1 MPLFF
6 INPFGETLRY
16 KDTVST
22 YRDMFQPL
30 PNYGYFRGTTG
41 PASKVIIV
49 MRSNTTI
56 DMRSI
61 QISKPNGPLEFVERE
76 IPEPEARQVRIKIQA
91 CGICHSDSFTVQGLF
106 PGIQYP
112 RVPGHEIAGVIDKV
126 GTDVTQWKSG
136 QRVAVGWHGGHDGR
150 CESCRR
156 GDFVTCKNAQIPG
169 ISYDGGYA
177 DYMIAPIEALASIPE
192 QLSAIEAAPLMC
204 AGITTYNAL
213 RNSGARPG
221 DLVGILGMG
230 GLGHLGIQ
238 FAAKMGFKTVAI
250 GRARDREE
258 ELMKKLGARQ
268 YIDNKTQNAVE
279 ELNKLGGA
287 KVILATV
294 PSGKAMTEILGGL
307 AVNGKLVI
315 IGASDEPIEVP
326 PTLVILGR
334 RSLIGWPA
342 GTSMDS
348 QDTLSFS
355 VLSGVRSMNEI
366 FPLERAAEAYEH
378 MMSGKAKFRCVLT
391 TGN

>member
-1 MPLFF
+1 
-6 INPFGETLRY
+6 
-16 KDTVST
+16 
-22 YRDMFQPL
+22 
-30 PNYGYFRGTTG
+30 
-41 PASKVIIV
+41 
-49 MRSNTTI
+49 MRSV
-56 DMRSI
+56 
-61 QISKPNGPLEFVERE
+61 QVPKPNAPFEFVEKD
-76 IPEPEARQVRIKIQA
+76 IPEPGPTQVRIKVQA
-91 CGICHSDSFTVQGLF
+91 CGICHSDSFTKEGTF

-112 RVPGHEIAGVIDKV
+112 RVPGHEIAGLIDKV
-126 GTDVTQWKSG
+126 GKDVTQWGTG
-136 QRVAVGWHGGHDGR
+136 QRVAVGWHGGHCGY

-156 GDFVTCKNAQIPG
+156 GDFITCKYAQVPG
-169 ISYDGGYA
+169 MAYDGGYA
-177 DYMIAPIEALASIPE
+177 DYMIAPVEALAVIPE

-213 RNSGARPG
+213 RNSGARTG
-221 DLVGILGMG
+221 DVVAILGMG

-238 FAAKMGFKTVAI
+238 FASKMGFNTVAI
-250 GRARDREE
+250 GRARDIEE

-268 YIDNKTQNAVE
+268 YIDNRSQNAVE

-315 IGASDEPIEVP
+315 IGASDEPIQVP
-326 PTLVILGR
+326 TSLMILGR

-342 GTSMDS
+342 GTSIDS

-355 VLSGVRSMNEI
+355 VLSGVRSMNEV
-366 FPLERAAEAYEH
+366 FPLERAAEAYDH
-378 MMSGKAKFRCVLT
+378 MMSGKARFRCVLT